1 MKFSRKFFGSLQ
13 DHTGYLTFSIN
24 KPALSQEFVWLFCPN
39 QTEIFL
45 ITTIHGLMKR
55 SCILLYFHTVHAC
68 HKISC
73 ILLHLSKN
81 CDTYCLQNIT
91 NYSCSEYLLFHA
103 ASYISII
110 RIAKGYHF
118 KKRKGRKTREYA
130 KALENLFL
138 LYLTSYVDSNLG
150 IAEKSLVYKPDF

>member
-1 MKFSRKFFGSLQ
+1 MPVTKSHVFCFISAK
-13 DHTGYLTFSIN
+13 IA
-24 KPALSQEFVWLFCPN
+24 ALIACRISQ
-39 QTEIFL
+39 
-45 ITTIHGLMKR
+45 TI
-55 SCILLYFHTVHAC
+55 AA
-68 HKISC
+68 
-73 ILLHLSKN
+73 
-81 CDTYCLQNIT
+81 
-91 NYSCSEYLLFHA
+91 SEYLLFHA